1 MGVRAFDNHDRELIA
16 FGRPLTLI
24 AGPNGVGKTTIIEC
38 LRYATTGDLPPNSKG
53 GAFVHDPRMSGERE
67 VLAQVKLSF
76 YSTNGVQMVCTR
88 SMQLTAKKTTQT
100 FKTLEGQLLAVD
112 GDKKQTVS
120 SRCADLDV
128 QVPFSLGV
136 SSAVL
141 NYVIFCHQEDS
152 LWPLAEPAIVKKR
165 FDEIFEATKF
175 TKALDNL
182 KSLKKDYTTDIKVQE
197 KTAQYLQADKER
209 AEKIRLRIG
218 ELSGTISNYETEC
231 SNLKEQIESST
242 IRLNKLFE
250 ITRGFEQKSNQ
261 LSQLKDNQKHMKNS
275 IEVLLQG
282 LEVIDSETEKIEQ
295 DLEAYDSHEQSL
307 QEAYDNLQKLK
318 QEKQTKIQDIRRN
331 HSKLMLKQGKIEA
344 EYEEFQRHQNLLENL
359 ATEVHSKYG
368 SSSQELE
375 KHLSD
380 IVAESASRYEKAKTD
395 HREKENSIQ
404 SEVNQATAT
413 KLQIEQQ
420 KLSIKAELDKLES
433 AQKEVLHDINKLA
446 ANRTESPVEH
456 HESLL
461 SEYKDKAEASRKRLD
476 EIAEKGEAEQE
487 KLNNLSLQADIE
499 SLNRSLTKATLHFS
513 ERSKLSVLKENAEKK
528 TKALESMQKSLRP
541 KFEEILGKQLSV
553 HTFEKDFTVQ
563 KESITTNLESSLKE
577 LQSLSEKVGILDSN
591 QKAKTTDLQNLRSQA
606 ESIKTQI
613 EQAIEAPISSF
624 DNILE
629 ELEED
634 LHVATQNSEQSS
646 FTAQFY
652 EAAKANASANSCCLL
667 CQRSMTESETSQFE
681 EFLSAKIKQMPLTK
695 EEAQASLQETTQEVT
710 KLRNLKPQQARF
722 KELTEVE
729 IPAVENQLKDL
740 AGKCTDERKKQDAL
754 SLKVNEF
761 KEEIAKLDT
770 LQKGVTDIAQT
781 VKDLSLITSEIDTL
795 SDPTVTQEI
804 ETPQTIQQK
813 LEDLNEKFRRSQR
826 KLQDLNDAEAFAKE
840 EISKWTNLASKQQL
854 QLKDLQLEEQDIKV
868 KQGKLGE
875 IRVQLEQQRE
885 KPQKLEGELSAA
897 LKQLEAS
904 EEKLRLAKI
913 ESAKIE
919 KQLSSAQSDG
929 QTILSEFTRL
939 KAKIDVFESNFGKD
953 PLSDIN
959 KSVEETQKLLD
970 TESAGLNTLEDKLT
984 AADRRITDFRGQ
996 KRVLQ
1001 DNLQLR
1007 KYRKDVAELDAAIET
1022 LAKEL
1027 SDNDKDDYEHQTLA
1041 LQDECAKLN
1050 STYASKL
1057 GEIKQ
1062 IEEQVLRSERE
1073 LETEYATVQEDSRRA
1088 TVKLEST
1095 VVATDDLTKY
1105 WRALDA
1111 AIMKYHS
1118 VKMLEINRVL
1128 DELWKKTYKGTDVD
1142 TIMIKGESESK
1153 GARAY
1158 NYRVCM
1164 VKQDTELDMRGRCS
1178 AGQKVLASVIIR
1190 LALSE
1195 CFGASCGLIV
1205 LDEPTTNL
1213 DRENSEAL
1221 ARSLSAIIES
1231 RQAQHNFQ
1239 LIVISHD
1246 EHFLSCM
1253 NASAYCDHFYRI
1265 DRDMRQM
1272 SRIERL
1278 PIGMLQ

>member
-76 YSTNGVQMVCTR
+76 YSTSGVQMVCTR
-88 SMQLTAKKTTQT
+88 SMQLTVKKTTQT
-100 FKTLEGQLLAVD
+100 FKTLEGQLLAID

-152 LWPLAEPAIVKKR
+152 LWPLAEPSIVKKR

-182 KSLKKDYTTDIKVQE
+182 KTLKKDYAADIRVQE
-197 KTAQYLQADKER
+197 KTTQYLQADKER
-209 AEKIRLRIG
+209 AENIKLRIT
-218 ELSGTISNYETEC
+218 ELSGTISNYESEC
-231 SNLKEQIESST
+231 VTLKEQIESST
-242 IRLNKLFE
+242 KELNKLFE
-250 ITRGFEQKSNQ
+250 ITRSFEQKSNR
-261 LSQLKDNQKHMKNS
+261 LSQLRDNKKHMAGS
-275 IEVLLQG
+275 IEVLLRG
-282 LEVIDSETEKIEQ
+282 LEVIDLDTAKIEQ
-295 DLEAYDSHEQSL
+295 ELEAYDDQEQSL
-307 QEAYDNLQKLK
+307 QEAYNDLQTLK
-318 QEKQTKIQDIRRN
+318 RQKQAKIQEFQQEY
-331 HSKLMLKQGKIEA
+331 SKLILKKGKLEA
-344 EYEEFQRHQNLLENL
+344 EYEDFERNQEMLQRL
-359 ATEVHSKYG
+359 AAQVHSKYG
-368 SSSQELE
+368 SSRKDLE
-375 KHLSD
+375 QQLSD
-380 IVAESASRYEKAKTD
+380 ILAESLSSYERAKTD
-395 HREKENSIQ
+395 HRETENRIQ

-420 KLSIKAELDKLES
+420 QLSNEAELDRLES
-433 AQKEVLHDINKLA
+433 LQKEILRDISDLA
-446 ANRTESPVEH
+446 ANQTQNSVEH
-456 HESLL
+456 YESLL
-461 SEYKDKAEASRKRLD
+461 LEYQEKVVQSRKKL
-476 EIAEKGEAEQE
+476 EELTNKGEVEQE
-487 KLNNLSLQADIE
+487 KLNNLSLQAQIE
-499 SLNRSLTKATLHFS
+499 SLNRSLSKATLHFS
-513 ERSKLSVLKENAEKK
+513 EHSKLLVLKENAEKK
-528 TKALESMQKSLRP
+528 RNALESMQHTLQP
-541 KFEEILGKQLSV
+541 DFEQIMGKRLLV
-553 HTFEKDFTVQ
+553 DTIEKDFTTQ
-563 KESITTNLESSLKE
+563 KELISQNLDSSLKE
-577 LQSLSEKVGILDSN
+577 LQALSERVSVLESSENAK
-591 QKAKTTDLQNLRSQA
+591 KADVKSLESQA
-606 ESIKTQI
+606 DSIKQHI
-613 EQAIEAPISSF
+613 EREIGEPITSF
-624 DNILE
+624 DGLLE
-629 ELEED
+629 EVEED

-646 FTAQFY
+646 FTVQFY
-652 EAAKANASANSCCLL
+652 EAAKANASSSHCCLL
-667 CQRSMTESETSQFE
+667 CQRSMTDSEKSQFE
-681 EFLSAKIKQMPLTK
+681 EFLTEKIKQMPLTK
-695 EEAQASLQETTQEVT
+695 EEAELTLKETSQEAA

-722 KELTEVE
+722 KELTEIE
-729 IPAVENQLKDL
+729 IPTAERQLADLMRKCSDEKLKHEKGLNRVE
-740 AGKCTDERKKQDAL
+740 
-754 SLKVNEF
+754 EF
-761 KEEIAKLDT
+761 KAELAKLDS
-770 LQKGVTDIAQT
+770 LQKSVREIAQT
-781 VKDLSLITSEIDTL
+781 AKDLNMINSEIDVLT
-795 SDPTVTQEI
+795 DPAVVDEI
-804 ETPQTIQQK
+804 ETPQVIQQK
-813 LEDLNEKFRRSQR
+813 LEDANEKFRRSQR
-826 KLQDLNDAEAFAKE
+826 KLQDFSDAEAFAKE
-840 EISKWTNLASKQQL
+840 EITKWTNLVNKQQL

-868 KQGKLGE
+868 KQGKLSE
-875 IRVQLEQQRE
+875 LRIQLDQLRE
-885 KPQKLEGELSAA
+885 EPEKLKSKLSAA
-897 LKQLEAS
+897 LGELSSS
-904 EEKLRLAKI
+904 EEKLRMAKI
-913 ESAKIE
+913 NSAKIE
-919 KQLSSAQSDG
+919 KELSSAQTDAQALLG
-929 QTILSEFTRL
+929 DCTRL
-939 KAKIDVFESNFGKD
+939 KTKIKAFETNFGKT
-953 PLSDIN
+953 PLKEISDAIEQIQ
-959 KSVEETQKLLD
+959 KSLE
-970 TESAGLNTLEDKLT
+970 TESAEINDLEDKLT

-1007 KYRKDVAELDAAIET
+1007 KYREEIEKFGSAIDEIE
-1022 LAKEL
+1022 KEL
-1027 SDNDKDDYEHQTLA
+1027 AENQKDDYERQTLA

-1050 STYASKL
+1050 SVYASKL

-1062 IEEQVLRSERE
+1062 LEEQVLRSQKE
-1073 LETEYATVQEDSRRA
+1073 LETDYATVQEDSRRA

-1142 TIMIKGESESK
+1142 TIMIKGESEGK

-1213 DRENSEAL
+1213 DRDNSEAL
-1221 ARSLSAIIES
+1221 ARSLSTIIES
-1231 RQAQHNFQ
+1231 RQAQRNFQ

-1272 SRIERL
+1272 SKIERL